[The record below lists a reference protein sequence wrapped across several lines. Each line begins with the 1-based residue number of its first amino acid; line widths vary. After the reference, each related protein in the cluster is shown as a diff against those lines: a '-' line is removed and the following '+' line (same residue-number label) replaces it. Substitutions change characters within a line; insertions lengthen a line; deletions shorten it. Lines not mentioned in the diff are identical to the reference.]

1 MTEPGFAEH
10 LSFIEERSAALRAA
24 AAAAPPEVRVPG
36 CPDWHTA
43 DLVWHLGEVQRFWAA
58 IVAAGPADG
67 PPDGAEIP
75 GRTPEGDLL
84 TWSAACT
91 ADLLAALRETGPDQP
106 CWTWWASTGG
116 PGTTGAVARH
126 QAQEAAVHA
135 WDAQQTA
142 GRAEPLPAGTAADAV
157 DEFLSVSLGAAG
169 SWKSPAARV
178 GLTADEG
185 PSWLIDLAES
195 GAAATRGEVTAVP
208 PPGAVLAGSASDLL
222 LTLFGRLDPGALR
235 ITGDRDLVRRLLD
248 WAPTD

>member
-1 MTEPGFAEH
+1 MTTQSFAEH
-10 LSFIEERSAALRAA
+10 LAFIEERSAALRTA
-24 AAAAPPEVRVPG
+24 AAAAPAEARVPS
-36 CPDWHTA
+36 CPEWHTA
-43 DLVWHLGEVQRFWAA
+43 DLVGHLGEVQRFWAA
-58 IVAAGPADG
+58 IVAAGPAAG
-67 PPDGAEIP
+67 PPGDVP

-91 ADLLAALRETGPDQP
+91 ADLLAALREAGPDRP
-106 CWTWWASTGG
+106 CWTWWGA

-142 GRAEPLPAGTAADAV
+142 GRADPLRSGPAVDAV

-169 SWKSPAARV
+169 SWKSPPARV
-178 GLTADEG
+178 GLAADEG
-185 PSWLIDLAES
+185 PSWLIDLTEP
-195 GAAATRGEVTAVP
+195 GATATRGEVTAVP

-235 ITGDRDLVRRLLD
+235 ITGDAGLIRSLLA

>member
-1 MTEPGFAEH
+1 MTAPGFAEH
-10 LSFIEERSAALRAA
+10 LSFIEARSAALRAA
-24 AAAAPPEVRVPG
+24 AAAAPVQARVPG

-43 DLVWHLGEVQRFWAA
+43 DLVGHLGEVQRFWAA

-67 PPDGAEIP
+67 PPGDVP
-75 GRTPEGDLL
+75 GRMPEGDLL
-84 TWSAACT
+84 TWSVACT
-91 ADLLAALRETGPDQP
+91 ADLLAALRETGPDRT
-106 CWTWWASTGG
+106 CWTWWGA

-142 GRAEPLPAGTAADAV
+142 GRPEPLPAGTAADAV

-169 SWKSPAARV
+169 SWTSPAARV
-178 GLTADEG
+178 GLAADEG

-195 GAAATRGEVTAVP
+195 GATVTPGEVTAVP

-222 LTLFGRLDPGALR
+222 LALFGRLDPGALR
-235 ITGDRDLVRRLLD
+235 ITGDADLIRGLLD